1 MKYVSTR
8 GEAPALDFADVLLR
22 GLAADGGLYVPE
34 EWPRWEPSQ
43 FASLA
48 GLPYADA
55 ARRVMLPFVDGAIE
69 EERLAEILDG
79 AYETFHHPAI
89 APLVQL
95 DPGLFVLELF
105 HGPTL
110 AFKDVAMQVLGRLMD
125 HVLAERGR
133 RATIVGAT
141 SGDTGGAAI
150 EAFRGSERVDIFI
163 LYPHGRVSDVQRRQ
177 MTTPEEAN
185 VHAIA
190 IDGNFDDCQTIVK
203 GLFADHAFR
212 ERTALSAVNSI
223 NWARI
228 LAQVVYYVTSAVAL
242 GAPHRPVSFSV
253 PTGNFGDVFAGYVA
267 HRMGLPT
274 DRLVVA
280 TNVNDI
286 LVRALDEGRYEVR
299 GVVATQ
305 SPSMDIQISSNF
317 ERLLF
322 EASGRDHAFI
332 RQAMSSLKQ
341 SGAFTIGEAV
351 LGRIGEKFSAV
362 RVDEQACADTMARL
376 HREAGYLPDPHTAIG
391 IAAGAEAVASS
402 EAPMVALAT
411 AHPAKFPDA
420 VENATGVRPALPV
433 WATDLA
439 EKPERFEP
447 MPADQRAVADH
458 ILSHARSTAFE
469 VS

>member
-8 GEAPALDFADVLLR
+8 GEAPALDFADVLLT
-22 GLAADGGLYVPE
+22 GLAPDGGLYVPD
-34 EWPRWEPSQ
+34 EWPRWEHSQ
-43 FASLA
+43 FAALA

-55 ARRVMLPFVDGAIE
+55 ARRVISPFVDGAIE
-69 EERLAEILDG
+69 EEALAEILDS
-79 AYETFHHPAI
+79 AYQTFHHPAI

-125 HVLAERGR
+125 HVLKAHGR

-163 LYPHGRVSDVQRRQ
+163 LYPHGRVSEVQRRQ
-177 MTTPEEAN
+177 MTTPEEEN

-190 IDGNFDDCQTIVK
+190 VDGNFDDCQTIVK
-203 GLFADHAFR
+203 SLFADRGFR
-212 ERTALSAVNSI
+212 ERVSLSAVNSI

-228 LAQVVYYVTSAVAL
+228 VAQVVYYVTSAVAL
-242 GAPHRPVSFSV
+242 GGPHRPVSFSV

-267 HRMGLPT
+267 ERMGLPI

-286 LVRALDEGRYEVR
+286 LVRALEDGRYEMR

-322 EASGRDHAFI
+322 EASGRDASSI
-332 RQAMSSLKQ
+332 RQAMASLKQ
-341 SGAFTIGEAV
+341 SGAFPIGDAV
-351 LGRIGEKFSAV
+351 LGRIDERFSAL
-362 RVDEQACADTMARL
+362 RVDEQACADTIARV
-376 HREAGYLPDPHTAIG
+376 HREAGYLADPHTAIG
-391 IAAGAEAVASS
+391 IAAGAEAAARS
-402 EAPMVALAT
+402 EAPMISLAT

-420 VENATGVRPALPV
+420 VEKASGVRPALPV
-433 WATDLA
+433 WATDLT

-447 MPADQRAVADH
+447 LPADERAVADH
-458 ILSHARSTAFE
+458 ILKHIRTPSE